1 MSGCSWNSACG
12 TSATPGRWGRRS
24 GDGAPPAGHPGAG
37 AAAARA
43 RQLAWAANG
52 RHPIEFAIAVAA
64 GLAASS
70 MALVGFGADSLI
82 EALAGFIVIW
92 RFTGLRSEPHRAE
105 AR

>member
-1 MSGCSWNSACG
+1 
-12 TSATPGRWGRRS
+12 
-24 GDGAPPAGHPGAG
+24 
-37 AAAARA
+37 
-43 RQLAWAANG
+43 
-52 RHPIEFAIAVAA
+52 
-64 GLAASS
+64 